1 MVRLPLAMVVH
12 DLCTGAATYEQ
23 DESDQTGL
31 PSVGHQEI
39 VQPRP
44 HQRANEH
51 HEQADEGYYRE

>member
-1 MVRLPLAMVVH
+1 MVVH